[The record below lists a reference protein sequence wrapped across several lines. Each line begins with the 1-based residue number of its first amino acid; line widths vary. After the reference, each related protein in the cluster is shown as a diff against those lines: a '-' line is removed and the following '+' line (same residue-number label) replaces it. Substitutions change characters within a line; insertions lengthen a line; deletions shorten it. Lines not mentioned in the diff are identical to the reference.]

1 MDLKWWVH
9 FGDDVELPNICDK
22 NCLGCHDDFG
32 SKNLKERFTD
42 KRNDLFNQKGF
53 NWFPPKWKFK
63 KEWKLKIKKY
73 FKTSTDPKFFLF
85 TGRGDPLFYVPCIEA
100 YMKVYKQLG
109 YKGYAIIYT
118 SGTQLTSSMINYLAG
133 LGINE
138 LRFNLVATD
147 FSQDTLAKMKAVK
160 RKMKISVQIPLL
172 SIYEKKLVDVL
183 PSLNN
188 LGITQLVLCYTHIFS
203 QTGAEKLQ
211 KGLPHPISVTKLTE
225 ELAIINNPH
234 MIDNIKG
241 HIRKKKYKIRLV
253 VEEPINPTKCRTTKK
268 NLA

>member
-73 FKTSTDPKFFLF
+73 FGTSDDPKFFLF
-85 TGRGDPLFYVPCIEA
+85 TGRGDPLFYIPCIEA
-100 YMKVYKQLG
+100 YMKVYKELG

-118 SGTQLTSSMINYLAG
+118 SGTQLTPPMITHLAQ
-133 LGINE
+133 LKINE

-147 FSQDTLAKMKAVK
+147 FSQDTLDKMEAVK

-172 SIYEKKLVDVL
+172 SIYEKKLLDVL
-183 PSLNN
+183 PSLNYF
-188 LGITQLVLCYTHIFS
+188 GITQLVLSYTHIYS
-203 QTGAEKLQ
+203 QTGLEKLQ
-211 KGLPHPISVTKLTE
+211 KVLPKTTIVTKLTDK
-225 ELAIINNPH
+225 LAIIDNQP
-234 MIDNIKG
+234 MIDNIRS
-241 HIRKKKYKIRLV
+241 HIHKKKYKIRLII
-253 VEEPINPTKCRTTKK
+253 EKPKLDNEQIT
-268 NLA
+268 